1 MEVSSEQ
8 VKRFLLELI
17 DTSTFPGKMAEF
29 VVLVKKEVQSATVNT
44 NNEKSKIEIVK

>member
-17 DTSTFPGKMAEF
+17 DTSTFPGKIAEF
-29 VVLVKKEVQSATVNT
+29 VAMVKKEVQSATVNG
-44 NNEKSKIEIVK
+44 NNEGTK